1 MISTPNRQRA
11 IELIEKARAAG
22 ARLAPACERLGLS
35 VRTVQRWTRKPD
47 TVRED
52 ARPTAPRPPPA
63 NRLTEAERATI
74 LTCCHCPEFASLPPG
89 QIVPRLADRSE
100 YLGSESS
107 FYRLLRTA
115 DEQHRRGRARA
126 PETRARPRAHCAR
139 APNQVWSWDV
149 TWLAGPVQGLFFYL
163 YFILDLYSRKI
174 VGGEVHEGECASAA
188 AQVIERAAWA
198 QSPGVRQP
206 LVLHADNGSAFKA
219 STLRV
224 TLERLG
230 VTSSYSRP
238 RVSNDNA
245 YSESLFRTL
254 KYMPAYPTGGFAN
267 LTAARTWVK
276 HFTGWYNTKHRHSA
290 IRFVTPSERHAGAD
304 TALLAKRHALY
315 PSAHARHPERWSG
328 QTRNWAPI
336 GRSI

>member
-1 MISTPNRQRA
+1 
-11 IELIEKARAAG
+11 
-22 ARLAPACERLGLS
+22 LGLS

-115 DEQHRRGRARA
+115 DEQHRRGRAR
-126 PETRARPRAHCAR
+126 PRAHCAR

-174 VGGEVHEGECASAA
+174 VGWEVHEGECASAA
-188 AQVIERAAWA
+188 AQVIERAVWA
-198 QSPGVRQP
+198 QGPGVRQP
-206 LVLHADNGSAFKA
+206 LVLHAVNGSAFKA

-230 VTSSYSRP
+230 VTTSYSRP

-254 KYMPAYPTGGFAN
+254 KYVPAYPTGGFVT
-267 LTAARTWVK
+267 LTAARTWVE

-315 PSAHARHPERWSG
+315 QSAQARHPERWSG
-328 QTRNWAPI
+328 QTRNWTPI
-336 GRSI
+336 GSVYLNPEPSFGSEPAALIQAA